1 MATRSRKDGPVGE
14 GVPLPAD
21 LDLETLYG
29 AGAVAEYADE
39 TDPDAT
45 DEEDLVLVPPVRLAP
60 SEQLAASALAA
71 PLVGHTLKLARW
83 VGDGKP
89 VDEWGE
95 LSEEQAAEAAA
106 AMGVEPDDVAEVER
120 AWALAVDLELIVLE
134 SGADSAEDAPERAL
148 AGPELAR
155 LEAGEPDAVLDAWL
169 TAASVIAQ
177 TAVEAAI
184 EDIEAAQR
192 EDEDEDDEEAGASV
206 EETGEADEADAASA
220 ADELEAEDESE
231 EEYARLEE
239 AREEAQGLL
248 DDALQVL
255 YETRALA
262 PTPVEQTL
270 PLGVLA
276 ALLVVPEGEDPT
288 EELLGEITETMVLLD
303 PMLQELAD
311 LGMLDYR
318 PIDPSLFEESEED
331 GAAEGVELEE
341 LDPEEVDRFGHV
353 RLTDLGLFGVRE
365 WLLEDGIDA
374 PLVGAHAQ
382 GDAAEL
388 LRGICE
394 SANVLPEEEIV
405 EWLEGKEPQ
414 AAAAELL
421 AAARGDDLVAPVR
434 RLYCQVA
441 LRRLGEPAVPAV
453 REVLGD
459 PELVGIAGAWL
470 TELGAT
476 DLPQPERATVL
487 WTTVD
492 ALAAQLIDTGGQAE
506 AMRELVEML
515 PGPDGPDRFFEDLW
529 RVDHTYTRAVLEA
542 VGELHPD
549 KSVAKMARK
558 AAYKAKSQG
567 R

>member
-29 AGAVAEYADE
+29 AGAVAENGDE
-39 TDPDAT
+39 TDPDVT
-45 DEEDLVLVPPVRLAP
+45 DEDDLVLVPPVRLAAP
-60 SEQLAASALAA
+60 ELLAEAALAA
-71 PLVGHTLKLARW
+71 PLIEHTMKLARW

-106 AMGVEPDDVAEVER
+106 AMGVEQDDVGEVER

-134 SGADSAEDAPERAL
+134 SGADSAEDAPERGL

-155 LEAGEPDAVLDAWL
+155 LEAAEPEAVLDAWL

-192 EDEDEDDEEAGASV
+192 EDADEDEAGVTAEESAVAAAS
-206 EETGEADEADAASA
+206 DEAAEPVDA
-220 ADELEAEDESE
+220 DDESE

-262 PTPVEQTL
+262 PTAVEQTL

-311 LGMLDYR
+311 LGILDYR
-318 PIDPSLFEESEED
+318 PIDPSLFEESED
-331 GAAEGVELEE
+331 DGDDAGAAVELEE

-414 AAAAELL
+414 SAAAELL

>member
-1 MATRSRKDGPVGE
+1 MAARSRKDVTVGE

-39 TDPDAT
+39 TDPDVT
-45 DEEDLVLVPPVRLAP
+45 DEDDLVLVPPVRLAAP
-60 SEQLAASALAA
+60 EQLAAAALAA
-71 PLVGHTLKLARW
+71 PLIKDTMALARW
-83 VGDGKP
+83 VGEGKP

-95 LSEEQAAEAAA
+95 LSEEQAAAAA
-106 AMGVEPDDVAEVER
+106 AAIGLDPADLAEVER

-134 SGADSAEDAPERAL
+134 SGAGSAEDAPERGV

-155 LEAGEPDAVLDAWL
+155 LEAGEPEAVLDAWL
-169 TAASVIAQ
+169 TAASVVAQ

-184 EDIEAAQR
+184 EDVEVAQR
-192 EDEDEDDEEAGASV
+192 DDEDEVEAAV
-206 EETGEADEADAASA
+206 EAAAELA
-220 ADELEAEDESE
+220 AVDESE

-248 DDALQVL
+248 DDAVQVL

-262 PTPVEQTL
+262 PTEAEQTL

-318 PIDPSLFEESEED
+318 PIDPSLFEESEEEETA
-331 GAAEGVELEE
+331 GAELEE

-353 RLTDLGLFGVRE
+353 RLTDLGLFGARE

-405 EWLEGKEPQ
+405 EWLQGKEPR

-441 LRRLGEPAVPAV
+441 LRRLGEPAVPAA

-492 ALAAQLIDTGGQAE
+492 ALAAQLIDTGGQAD

>member
-1 MATRSRKDGPVGE
+1 MAARSRKDGTIGE

-29 AGAVAEYADE
+29 AGAGDGHPDAD
-39 TDPDAT
+39 DLDAT
-45 DEEDLVLVPPVRLAP
+45 DEDDLVLVPPVRLAAA
-60 SEQLAASALAA
+60 EELAAAALAA
-71 PLVGHTLKLARW
+71 PLVAQTVALARW
-83 VGDGKP
+83 VGEGKP

-95 LSEEQAAEAAA
+95 LSEEQASAAAA
-106 AMGVEPDDVAEVER
+106 AMGLDGDDVGEVER

-134 SGADSAEDAPERAL
+134 SGQDSAEDAPERGL

-155 LEAGEPDAVLDAWL
+155 LEAGDPEAVLDAWL

-184 EDIEAAQR
+184 EDIEAASR
-192 EDEDEDDEEAGASV
+192 EDEDEDEDEDDGPQ
-206 EETGEADEADAASA
+206 GEK
-220 ADELEAEDESE
+220 ADELEADDESE

-262 PTPVEQTL
+262 PTAAEQTL

-311 LGMLDYR
+311 LGILDYR
-318 PIDPSLFEESEED
+318 PIDPSLFEESED
-331 GAAEGVELEE
+331 GDAPVAESEE

-353 RLTDLGLFGVRE
+353 RLTDLGLFGVRQ

-405 EWLEGKEPQ
+405 EWIQGRDPL
-414 AAAAELL
+414 AAATELL

-515 PGPDGPDRFFEDLW
+515 PGPDGPDRFFDDLW

>member
-1 MATRSRKDGPVGE
+1 MGARSRKDGTVGE

-29 AGAVAEYADE
+29 AGAVEGYDAS
-39 TDPDAT
+39 DPDAT
-45 DEEDLVLVPPVRLAP
+45 DEDDLVLVPPVRLAAP
-60 SEQLAASALAA
+60 AELAASALAA
-71 PLVGHTLKLARW
+71 PLVAQTVALARW
-83 VGDGKP
+83 VGEGKP

-95 LSEEQAAEAAA
+95 LSEEHAGAAA
-106 AMGVEPDDVAEVER
+106 AAIGLDPTGVGEVER

-134 SGADSAEDAPERAL
+134 SGKDTAEDAPERGL

-155 LEAGEPDAVLDAWL
+155 LEAGDPEAVLDTWL

-192 EDEDEDDEEAGASV
+192 EDEEEDDEEDDDDAEPSASAGASAGA
-206 EETGEADEADAASA
+206 EP
-220 ADELEAEDESE
+220 EDESE

-262 PTPVEQTL
+262 PTEVEQTL

-311 LGMLDYR
+311 LGILDYR
-318 PIDPSLFEESEED
+318 PIDPTLFEESED
-331 GAAEGVELEE
+331 GDAPAAELEE

-405 EWLEGKEPQ
+405 EWLVGREPLT
-414 AAAAELL
+414 AATELL

-515 PGPDGPDRFFEDLW
+515 PGPDGPDRFFDDLW